1 LVQDTLEVAARKLG
15 NLLKGGAVQLERDD
29 VYVGKTRLEIVPS
42 PLDDGIPSIRLV
54 PVTNSQEG

>member
-1 LVQDTLEVAARKLG
+1 MAARKLG